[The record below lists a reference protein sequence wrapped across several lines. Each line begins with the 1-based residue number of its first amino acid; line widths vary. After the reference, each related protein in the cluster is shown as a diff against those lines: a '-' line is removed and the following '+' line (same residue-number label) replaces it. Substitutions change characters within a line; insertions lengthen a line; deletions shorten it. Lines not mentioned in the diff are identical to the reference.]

1 MSITSAA
8 RSRPLPAEKWVQ
20 PVQGRSV
27 TTPFGKRGSM
37 WSSGAHTGADIAAPA
52 GTPVRAVAAG
62 RVSSAGSAGAYGQRV
77 CVVHRPGFETWYCHL
92 SKMNV
97 PAGRHISAGTVIG
110 AVGET
115 GNTTG
120 PHLHLELRV
129 DGVARDPQP
138 YLSGAADSPSSPTFP
153 TGAQPA
159 DATTNPAVVPAGIS
173 LGGVTDSIGAEVRR
187 LTIVAALVLGGVA
200 LIATGVAQGSKR
212 GRD

>member
-1 MSITSAA
+1 MSITAPT
-8 RSRPLPAEKWVQ
+8 RNRPLPAAKWVQ
-20 PVQGRSV
+20 PVQGRPI
-27 TTPFGKRGSM
+27 TTPYGKKGSM
-37 WSSGAHTGADIAAPA
+37 WSSGYHTGADIAAPS

-62 RVSSAGSAGAYGQRV
+62 RVSSAGSAGAYGLRV

-97 PAGRHISAGTVIG
+97 GPGQNIPAGTVLG
-110 AVGET
+110 AVGAT

-129 DGVARDPQP
+129 DGVARDPAP
-138 YLSGAADSPSSPTFP
+138 YLSGAADAPSSPTFP
-153 TGAQPA
+153 TGAQPD
-159 DATTNPAVVPAGIS
+159 DAITNPAVVPAGIS
-173 LGGVTDSIGAEVRR
+173 AGGITDSIGAELRR
-187 LTIVAALVLGGVA
+187 LTIVAAIVLGGVA